1 MQNTKNQARGSG
13 IHARHNPTN
22 DKTVSGDLQNA
33 SGNIV
38 APTRYRLTKLGEQ
51 MARLPIDPKIPRI
64 FYGVPFWEMPD
75 LLDIDDRF
83 QELVVA

>member
-1 MQNTKNQARGSG
+1 MQN
-13 IHARHNPTN
+13 I
-22 DKTVSGDLQNA
+22 KTPNTPSEKPN
-33 SGNIV
+33 
-38 APTRYRLTKLGEQ
+38 RYRLTKLGEQ

>member
-1 MQNTKNQARGSG
+1 MDARS
-13 IHARHNPTN
+13 NPAN
-22 DKTVSGDLQNA
+22 VSDGLQNS
-33 SGNIV
+33 SGHIGAN
-38 APTRYRLTKLGEQ
+38 TRYRLTKLGEQ

>member
-1 MQNTKNQARGSG
+1 MKSHIHMSSENGRNEFSQSKNFSSSLKTPTK
-13 IHARHNPTN
+13 P
-22 DKTVSGDLQNA
+22 
-33 SGNIV
+33 
-38 APTRYRLTKLGEQ
+38 RYRLTKLGEQ

>member
-1 MQNTKNQARGSG
+1 MQNTKNHHNTPSVPLSGSLLP
-13 IHARHNPTN
+13 RPNKP
-22 DKTVSGDLQNA
+22 SL
-33 SGNIV
+33 SE
-38 APTRYRLTKLGEQ
+38 PPPRYRLTKLGEQ